1 MGKLKKAH
9 KQFRQSFEMLN
20 NRIPLAGEIHNS
32 LLKKLSAVCS
42 ETPDIWEQ
50 FSPGRDCSNKL
61 QLADIVIRCQ
71 GIENVEHGAALRV
84 VFTSAAKVQ
93 LSYVPFVPVE
103 DTAPEWK
110 PWLDYNEPKRVV
122 ADHRDILADFLL
134 LVAPTSFRYSDVV
147 VPE

>member
-32 LLKKLSAVCS
+32 LLNKLSAVC
-42 ETPDIWEQ
+42 TQDPDIWET
-50 FSPGRDCSNKL
+50 FVPGTECSNKL
-61 QLADIVIRCQ
+61 DLTDIVMRCR
-71 GIENVEHGAALRV
+71 GIEGVEHGAALRV

-103 DTAPEWK
+103 DAVPEWK
-110 PWLDYNEPKRVV
+110 PWLDYDDPKRVIKQ
-122 ADHRDILADFLL
+122 HRDILADFLL
-134 LVAPTSFRYSDVV
+134 VASSSAYRYSDVV
-147 VPE
+147 IPE